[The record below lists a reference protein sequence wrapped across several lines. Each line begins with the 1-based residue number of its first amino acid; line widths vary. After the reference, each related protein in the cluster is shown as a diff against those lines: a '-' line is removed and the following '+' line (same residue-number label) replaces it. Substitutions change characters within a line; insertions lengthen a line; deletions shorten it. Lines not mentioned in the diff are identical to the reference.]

1 MGCGRGRDGEV
12 WGSGDPQQRGQE
24 EREACGAAYCAVT
37 VYCVHR
43 REGYMGSCH
52 GENCEELVCHLA
64 QPSGLCVYWFGGK
77 EGEFGRHVGS
87 DSVKIVL
94 WEMVRSE
101 GVEIEEDVRV
111 SGLVAKQQN
120 LYDGFDEQYHCPI
133 LDEDKVRPGLV
144 GEMS

>member
-1 MGCGRGRDGEV
+1 
-12 WGSGDPQQRGQE
+12 
-24 EREACGAAYCAVT
+24 
-37 VYCVHR
+37 
-43 REGYMGSCH
+43 MGSCH

-64 QPSGLCVYWFGGK
+64 QPSGLCVCWFGGK

-120 LYDGFDEQYHCPI
+120 LYGDDREEVQC
-133 LDEDKVRPGLV
+133 E
-144 GEMS
+144 